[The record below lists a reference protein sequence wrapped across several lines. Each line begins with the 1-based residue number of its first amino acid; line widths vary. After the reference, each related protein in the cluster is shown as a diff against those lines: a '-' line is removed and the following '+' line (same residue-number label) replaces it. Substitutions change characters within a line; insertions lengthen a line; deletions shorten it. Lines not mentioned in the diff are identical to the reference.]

1 MTFYCSEF
9 GTGEKVKI
17 PVSAELEGIFSY
29 GEPGEGTS
37 VWAHTFLS

>member
-17 PVSAELEGIFSY
+17 PVSSKLEGIFSY
-29 GEPGEGTS
+29 GGTEGGIRA
-37 VWAHTFLS
+37 WARTFLP